1 MQNTFHLFCLIAPAL
16 ALVQLSLR
24 FALEQGPAKARLG
37 AVWRQE
43 HWLLW
48 NGCSALRERLAT
60 PVFCCIVL
68 LWWGAEP
75 INLLLEWYGPVGS
88 PTAFAT
94 LRSLALAGLI
104 LGKAFCLTRYS
115 GRQLVLGG
123 LAAALWAQGALMSG
137 YGPVSDALLLV
148 FAVKDTRLF
157 AGLASMLAALTF
169 EFAFT
174 VSTALLG
181 LQANLQTT
189 FDTSRARVRMAL
201 GYGSYNSCGIAAANL
216 ALLWLCLRWKKLR
229 WWDVLG
235 VIGVVIFIDLVPNS
249 RSAELLCLIVLAA
262 ALAGRALPRLLQ
274 SRWVR
279 AGCAAAAPLLCVFS
293 YLLACLYDP
302 QNPVISRINSLL
314 SGRVQLAWNYLCHD
328 IRSLEATT
336 LFGQPFTTDLC
347 YQVDNSYVYYFFL
360 CGPLFAA
367 MLVLGGGLLCW
378 RLAKSG
384 GADVI
389 LLACALGFMAYA
401 IMEKVVYPNLLI
413 LLSANALFG
422 GGARP
427 LTLNGPPGP
436 APAAPPAA
444 RRDAPP
450 DSAPAAQQGGEGA

>member
-1 MQNTFHLFCLIAPAL
+1 MQNTFHLFCLIAPVL
-16 ALVQLSLR
+16 ALVQLILR
-24 FALEQGPAKARLG
+24 FALEQGPAKARVK
-37 AVWRQE
+37 AVWQEE

-48 NGCSALRERLAT
+48 NGFSAQRERLAT
-60 PVFCCIVL
+60 PVFCCIAL
-68 LWWGAEP
+68 LWWGSEP
-75 INLLLEWYGPVGS
+75 ISLLLEWYGPVGS

-104 LGKAFCLTRYS
+104 LGKIFCLTRYS

-123 LAAALWAQGALMSG
+123 LAAALWAQGALVSG
-137 YGPVSDALLLV
+137 YGPLSDALLLV

-157 AGLASMLAALTF
+157 AGLASMLAAQAF
-169 EFAFT
+169 DFAFT
-174 VSTALLG
+174 VSTALMG
-181 LQANLQTT
+181 LQDNMQTA
-189 FDTSRARVRMAL
+189 FDTGRDRVRMAL
-201 GYGSYNSCGIAAANL
+201 GYGSYNGCGIAAANL
-216 ALLWLCLRWKKLR
+216 VLLWLCLRWKKLR

-235 VIGVVIFIDLVPNS
+235 VIGVVVFIDLVPNS

-279 AGCAAAAPLLCVFS
+279 AGCAAAAPLLCAFS
-293 YLLACLYDP
+293 YLLARLYDP

-314 SGRVQLAWNYLCHD
+314 SGRVQLAWNYLYND
-328 IRSLEATT
+328 LRSLEAAT

-367 MLVLGGGLLCW
+367 MLVLGGAVLCW

-389 LLACALGFMAYA
+389 LLACALGFTAYA
-401 IMEKVVYPNLLI
+401 VMEKVVYPNLLI

-427 LTLNGPPGP
+427 LTLNGPLAP
-436 APAAPPAA
+436 APDAPPA
-444 RRDAPP
+444 RKETPP

>member
-1 MQNTFHLFCLIAPAL
+1 MQNTFHLFCRIAPVLAVVQFALRL
-16 ALVQLSLR
+16 AL
-24 FALEQGPAKARLG
+24 ETGPAGARLC
-37 AVWRQE
+37 AAWQSE

-48 NGCSALRERLAT
+48 DGLGAMREKLAT
-60 PVFCCIVL
+60 PVFCCIAL
-68 LWWGAEP
+68 LWWGSEP
-75 INLLLEWYGPVGS
+75 ISLLLEWYAPAGF

-123 LAAALWAQGALMSG
+123 LAAALWARGALISG
-137 YGPVSDALLLV
+137 YGPLCDALLLV
-148 FAVKDTRLF
+148 FAVKDTRLIED
-157 AGLASMLAALTF
+157 LSSMLAAQGF
-169 EFAFT
+169 EFVFT

-235 VIGVVIFIDLVPNS
+235 VIGVVVFIDLVPNS
-249 RSAELLCLIVLAA
+249 RSAELLCLIVLAV
-262 ALAGRALPRLLQ
+262 ALAGRALPALLQ

-279 AGCAAAAPLLCVFS
+279 AACAAAAPLLCALS
-293 YLLACLYDP
+293 YLLACLYTP
-302 QNPVISRINSLL
+302 ENPVLSRVNSLL
-314 SGRVQLAWNYLCHD
+314 SGRVQLAWNTMFNNPYA
-328 IRSLEATT
+328 EWYW
-336 LFGQPFTTDLC
+336 FGQPFTTEG
-347 YQVDNSYVYYFFL
+347 YTFYVVDNTYIYYLYL
-360 CGPLFAA
+360 CGPFFVA
-367 MLVLGGGLLCW
+367 MLVLGGALLCW

-384 GADVI
+384 GSDLI
-389 LLACALGFMAYA
+389 LLACALGFTAYA

-413 LLSANALFG
+413 LLAANALFG

-427 LTLNGPPGP
+427 LTLNDRPPKT
-436 APAAPPAA
+436 PPAA
-444 RRDAPP
+444 AK
-450 DSAPAAQQGGEGA
+450 GGEGI